1 MIEETIEI
9 VSRFANALDLKV
21 SVLPEKEIKIEDK
34 IIKTRRENQYKI
46 IGHID
51 SLPDKTVAFYFN
63 SKREIKNDGIKYFEL
78 YLKSK
83 KETNSIFLER
93 MEDKNTDIKID
104 NIYGFILYSEG
115 KFIIVEGLGIL
126 SLEDK
131 DKILFINDYLLK
143 DRG

>member
-1 MIEETIEI
+1 MIQDTIDI
-9 VSRFANALDLKV
+9 VSRFANALDLRV
-21 SVLPEKEIKIEDK
+21 SVLPEKEIKIEDE
-34 IIKTRRENQYKI
+34 IIKTKRENQYKI
-46 IGHID
+46 VGHID
-51 SLPDKTVAFYFN
+51 NLPDKTVAFYFN
-63 SKREIKNDGIKYFEL
+63 SKREMKNDGLKYFEL

-93 MEDKNTDIKID
+93 AEDKNADIKID

-115 KFIIVEGLGIL
+115 NFIIVEGIGEL
-126 SLEDK
+126 SLEEK